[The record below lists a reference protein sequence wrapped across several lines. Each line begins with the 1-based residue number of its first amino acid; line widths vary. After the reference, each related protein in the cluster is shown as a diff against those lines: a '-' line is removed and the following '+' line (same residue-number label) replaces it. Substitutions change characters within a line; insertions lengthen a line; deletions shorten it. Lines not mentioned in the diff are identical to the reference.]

1 MFKLHAQSLP
11 QIFGRLGRRFLSLI
25 AVAVLLVFALL
36 MHSPAWAQAPVPVP
50 VPLLDKN
57 QQALPPAPAVTAQP
71 HSAALKKA
79 LMQAS
84 ADLKAFK
91 FPTATVKAIGDSG
104 DARLA
109 WYVFDLL
116 RVTSSENQAALVA
129 AFEKLTGAAL
139 PANPYTAMGDRLL
152 AWNLAAPPSYRE
164 LKRDV
169 FVLIEPRWAAFFADT
184 DSTIDWR
191 HVGWGGVYIDDRPD
205 ATSGQICP
213 RGCIPA
219 LDQPKVTPA
228 SEGDWYPKEAIVFG
242 VMINGQARA
251 YPKNMMEIHE
261 MVNDTLGGRQIGMPY
276 CTLCLSAQAYFTD
289 QVPGFAPLLRTSGLL
304 SRSNKLMY
312 DVRSGSVIDTFTGQ
326 ARSGPMR
333 KAGIT
338 LAQTTVVI
346 TTWGAWR
353 AAHPKT
359 TLLVRDGGIGRSY
372 PANPLRG
379 RDDQGPIFPVGDV
392 DPRLPV
398 HEVVLA
404 VTSPQGQALAFPRA
418 AVQLALAAGEAV
430 RLAGV
435 EVRSEAG
442 GLRAFA
448 DGKEITSQQSFW
460 FAWSQ
465 FKPKT
470 QLWTR

>member
-1 MFKLHAQSLP
+1 MHLTPHAP
-11 QIFGRLGRRFLSLI
+11 DIAEPHGAIRLVRHVCKIG
-25 AVAVLLVFALL
+25 LLLLACALVVTV
-36 MHSPAWAQAPVPVP
+36 PAKAQTATSAA
-50 VPLLDKN
+50 LLDKN
-57 QQALPPAPAVTAQP
+57 RQSLPPAPALAAKP
-71 HSAALKKA
+71 YSAALKQA
-79 LMQAS
+79 LAQGS
-84 ADLKAFK
+84 QGLKNSQ
-91 FPTATVKAIGDSG
+91 FPGAAVKAIADSG

-109 WYVFDLL
+109 WYLFDLL
-116 RVTSSENQAALVA
+116 RVAGSDNEPALVA

-152 AWNLAAPPSYRE
+152 AWDLPAPPGYRE
-164 LKRDV
+164 LKRDL
-169 FVLIEPRWAAFFADT
+169 FLLIEPRWAVFFADA
-184 DSTIDWR
+184 DSIIDWR
-191 HVGWGGVYIDDRPD
+191 HVGWGGVFIDDRPD
-205 ATSGQICP
+205 ASSGQACP

-228 SEGDWYPKEAIVFG
+228 AQGDWYSKDAIVFG
-242 VMINGQARA
+242 VVVNGQARA
-251 YPKNMMEIHE
+251 YPKHMMEIHE

-289 QVPGFAPLLRTSGLL
+289 QVPGFKPLLRTSGLL

-326 ARSGPMR
+326 ARSGAMR

-338 LAQTTVVI
+338 LAQTTVVV

-353 AAHPKT
+353 AAHPNT
-359 TLLVRDGGIGRSY
+359 TLLAQDGGIGRNY
-372 PANPLRG
+372 PLNPLRG

-404 VTSPQGQALAFPRA
+404 VTSPQGQAIAFPRA
-418 AVQLALAAGEAV
+418 AVQLALAAGEKV
-430 RLAGV
+430 SQAGV
-435 EVRSEAG
+435 EVLSQAG

-448 DGKEITSQQSFW
+448 EGKEITSQQSFW

-470 QLWTR
+470 QLWKR

>member
-1 MFKLHAQSLP
+1 MNITVFGQCIARSIRPIRHVRRLCERSL
-11 QIFGRLGRRFLSLI
+11 
-25 AVAVLLVFALL
+25 VLLVSAMLIPMAVL
-36 MHSPAWAQAPVPVP
+36 AQTATSAA
-50 VPLLDKN
+50 LLDKN
-57 QQALPPAPAVTAQP
+57 RQAFPPAPAVTAQP

-79 LMQAS
+79 LTQGSQGLKKFQYPS
-84 ADLKAFK
+84 AA
-91 FPTATVKAIGDSG
+91 VRAIANSG

-109 WYVFDLL
+109 WYLFDLL
-116 RVTSSENQAALVA
+116 RVTGQEHEPDLVS

-152 AWNLAAPPSYRE
+152 AWNLPAPPGYRE
-164 LKRDV
+164 LKRDL
-169 FVLIEPRWAAFFADT
+169 FLLIEPRWAAFFT
-184 DSTIDWR
+184 DAESIIDWR
-191 HVGWGGVYIDDRPD
+191 LVGWGGVYIDDRPD
-205 ATSGQICP
+205 ATQGQVCP

-228 SEGDWYPKEAIVFG
+228 SEGDWYPKDAIVFG
-242 VMINGQARA
+242 LVINGQARA
-251 YPKNMMEIHE
+251 YPKHMMEIHE

-289 QVPGFAPLLRTSGLL
+289 QVPGFKPLLRTSGLL

-326 ARSGPMR
+326 ARSGAMR
-333 KAGIT
+333 KAGVT

-353 AAHPKT
+353 AAHPST
-359 TLLVRDGGIGRSY
+359 TLLAQDGGIGRNY
-372 PANPLRG
+372 PLNPLRG

-404 VTSPQGQALAFPRA
+404 VTSPKGEALAFQRA
-418 AVQLALAAGEAV
+418 AAQLALAAGEKV
-430 RLAGV
+430 SLAGV
-435 EVRSEAG
+435 DVRSEAG

-448 DGKEITSQQSFW
+448 EGKEITSQQSFW
-460 FAWSQ
+460 FA
-465 FKPKT
+465 
-470 QLWTR
+470 

>member
-1 MFKLHAQSLP
+1 MHPTLKDLCLVQ
-11 QIFGRLGRRFLSLI
+11 RRGGIGLAPFLSLS
-25 AVAVLLVFALL
+25 VLLWLACVLFAPMEALAQ
-36 MHSPAWAQAPVPVP
+36 PASGTS
-50 VPLLDKN
+50 LLDKN
-57 QQALPPAPAVTAQP
+57 RQALPAAPAVSGKP
-71 HSAALKKA
+71 HSAALMKA
-79 LMQAS
+79 LAQGS
-84 ADLKAFK
+84 QELKNFK
-91 FPTATVKAIGDSG
+91 FPSAAVKAIANSG

-116 RVTSSENQAALVA
+116 RVTGTANEPDLVA
-129 AFEKLTGAAL
+129 AFEKLTGAPL

-152 AWNLAAPPSYRE
+152 AWDLPAPPGYRE
-164 LKRDV
+164 LKRD
-169 FVLIEPRWAAFFADT
+169 LLLIIEPRWAPFFADA

-191 HVGWGGVYIDDRPD
+191 WVGWGGVFIDDRPD

-228 SEGDWYPKEAIVFG
+228 SEGDWYPKDGIVFG
-242 VMINGQARA
+242 LVINGQARA
-251 YPKNMMEIHE
+251 YPKHMMEIHE

-289 QVPGFAPLLRTSGLL
+289 QVPGFKPLLRTSGLL

-326 ARSGPMR
+326 ARSGAMR

-338 LAQTTVVI
+338 LPQTTVVV

-353 AAHPKT
+353 AAHHAT
-359 TLLVRDGGIGRSY
+359 TLLAQDGGIGRTY
-372 PANPLRG
+372 PLNPLRG

-404 VTSPQGQALAFPRA
+404 VTSPQGQALAFQRT
-418 AVQLALAAGEAV
+418 AVQLALAAGEKV
-430 RLAGV
+430 SLGGV
-435 EVRSEAG
+435 DVRSEAG

-470 QLWTR
+470 QLWKR